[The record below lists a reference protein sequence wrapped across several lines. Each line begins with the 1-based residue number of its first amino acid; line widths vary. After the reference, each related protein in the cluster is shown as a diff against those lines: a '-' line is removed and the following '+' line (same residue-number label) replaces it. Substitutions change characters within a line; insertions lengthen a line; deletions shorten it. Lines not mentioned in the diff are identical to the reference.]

1 MLKKFFSALAL
12 SSLFV
17 GGLSVTQANAVA
29 PDVDIAKVQY
39 PGANFTI
46 ILDSDTEFEVAAGV
60 RSITVSREFSFAES
74 FLLDRQGQRLGVKV
88 SMTQPNGT
96 PIAQNGSGISF
107 FISPSGIL
115 FKSDGNGPSVQLDYM
130 SNSLVVPADA
140 TNYQGYLKP
149 TIILE
154 NMSGAALPTGTY
166 TYSIELV
173 TLPASTVV
181 PNDATGLTLRDT
193 EFRYGVRG
201 STFTAPADVQDAS
214 ISGTVCL
221 DTSKATVGDTLT
233 AEIVYDGVVT
243 PGQNHF
249 FETQSAFKQ
258 WGDAGYRST
267 NAESIIVTQGDLDWG
282 VEVSLNEYVPNL
294 VASSTHDI
302 AFRFYNQ
309 NEVDVSSN
317 CAPAKPAAPTL
328 SVVSG
333 TISVT
338 GQFAVGS
345 SAMTM
350 SSGPECVAYDSAAP
364 TVIVKTTTVA
374 VNFSNRANYS
384 CSINGLTTGKTYLV
398 KFRDKFGEV
407 YSEYSDASQI
417 LLPAAGYTV
426 TSSYAGVLEAK
437 KIVKV
442 SSNVLPIEDYGTIT
456 RTIADGK
463 GGFYMSGTLTGACP
477 PSCGTSSVR
486 IRHATATAMDS
497 TFAGTGSVVINSFE
511 VSNPIVSNLGYYGSN
526 KDKWALPVN
535 GFITMSPTSQ
545 SQIFL
550 GSNTE
555 ATITSK
561 ILSVSDV
568 TAVCSAAAAG
578 YAPRPSGNMEISVV
592 GAPINDVL
600 LSITCY
606 KSYTIGGTSS
616 LLPLPIL
623 ATMNP
628 TTGALTFKAA
638 MGTPSDTVNSVSA
651 RYSVNP
657 NAASGEALVT
667 AFATT
672 SLVTQINNFPLVNA
686 GTITDYAVIQLDSSL
701 NVLSTTNAAW
711 ATTGVQ
717 ISANPTIIVPQEN
730 TGTVFTIVTTN
741 SVPSVV
747 TFAGSAVGTAL
758 LIDRTAS
765 EITNPTIALMI
776 GHAVP
781 SNETALPVQVTATGK
796 DAAGWINL
804 STGVLTTGEVLT
816 YTSASGNGLAKFWV
830 RGSDKTPY
838 LIYSDVAAPANLT
851 VLKWMDPSYLPPT
864 GPVPAVTSKDVKY
877 SKNTPTVGAK
887 VTLTGTDLDAVI
899 SAKIGANA
907 ATIGTKTATSLQ
919 LTIPTASADGTVDIT
934 LTTAD
939 GDTVVD
945 TFTYVGTGVAQTVTV
960 GALAAAVTVG
970 DADLTLSATV
980 AFSPVDAGTAGA
992 ITWSSETPTVCSIV
1006 ANKARLLTAGTC
1018 TVKATAAASGVLL
1031 AGTDTE
1037 STTVSDGNVVSVR
1050 QVVTV
1055 AALAAS
1061 VRVGDPDLTLS
1072 ATVSWSPSIPG
1083 TAGAITWSSETP
1095 TVCSIVANKARLLT
1109 AGTCTVKATAA
1120 ASGDLL
1126 SGSDTE
1132 STTVSA
1138 APVVAAAQTVTLT
1151 GPTKVVVDLDGFDV
1165 VSSASSG
1172 LAIVYSTTTP
1182 SVCTVSS
1189 AGRVVAIAVG
1199 TCEITSSQAG
1209 NANWLAASK
1218 TLTITV
1224 AKTPTTPVTEKGDIK
1239 KPLALSKTGTFLKNG
1254 DAQLGWNRSKGTLAV
1269 KLNVVYIG
1277 PVKATA
1283 SFKVGSKSYTCTSSF
1298 GILKKQSSSK
1308 LQTITSPNLCTGKTE
1323 KTQLAALKKITTST
1337 VVTITVVR
1345 DMYFPTTY
1353 KKIRTKTRILYAK
1366 LG

>member
-1 MLKKFFSALAL
+1 
-12 SSLFV
+12 
-17 GGLSVTQANAVA
+17 
-29 PDVDIAKVQY
+29 
-39 PGANFTI
+39 
-46 ILDSDTEFEVAAGV
+46 
-60 RSITVSREFSFAES
+60 
-74 FLLDRQGQRLGVKV
+74 
-88 SMTQPNGT
+88 
-96 PIAQNGSGISF
+96 
-107 FISPSGIL
+107 
-115 FKSDGNGPSVQLDYM
+115 
-130 SNSLVVPADA
+130 
-140 TNYQGYLKP
+140 
-149 TIILE
+149 
-154 NMSGAALPTGTY
+154 
-166 TYSIELV
+166 
-173 TLPASTVV
+173 
-181 PNDATGLTLRDT
+181 
-193 EFRYGVRG
+193 
-201 STFTAPADVQDAS
+201 
-214 ISGTVCL
+214 
-221 DTSKATVGDTLT
+221 
-233 AEIVYDGVVT
+233 
-243 PGQNHF
+243 
-249 FETQSAFKQ
+249 
-258 WGDAGYRST
+258 
-267 NAESIIVTQGDLDWG
+267 
-282 VEVSLNEYVPNL
+282 VPNL

-333 TISVT
+333 TISAT

-345 SAMTM
+345 SAMSM

-364 TVIVKTTTVA
+364 TVIVKTTTVS

-426 TSSYAGVLEAK
+426 TSSYVGVLEAK

-463 GGFYMSGTLTGACP
+463 GGFYMYGTLTGACP

-535 GFITMSPTSQ
+535 GFITMSSTGQ

-672 SLVTQINNFPLVNA
+672 SLVTQINNLPAVNA
-686 GTITDYAVIQLDSSL
+686 GTITDYAVIRLDSSL

-711 ATTGVQ
+711 GTTGVQ
-717 ISANPTIIVPQEN
+717 ISANPSMIAPQEN

-747 TFAGSAVGTAL
+747 TFAGSAVGTSL

-765 EITNPTIALMI
+765 EITTPTIALMI

-816 YTSASGNGLAKFWV
+816 YTTATGNGLAKFWA

-851 VLKWMDPSYLPPT
+851 VLKWMDPSYLPPS

-877 SKNTPTVGAK
+877 SKNTPAAGAK
-887 VTLTGTDLDAVI
+887 VTLTGTNLDAVI

-907 ATIGTKTATSLQ
+907 STIGTKTATSLQ
-919 LTIPTASADGTVDIT
+919 LTIPTASANGTVDIT

-945 TFTYVGTGVAQTVTV
+945 TFTYVGLGVAQTVTV
-960 GALAAAVTVG
+960 GALTASVTVG
-970 DADLTLSATV
+970 DPDLTLSATV
-980 AFSPVDAGTAGA
+980 VPALLDAGTPGA

-1037 STTVSDGNVVSVR
+1037 STTV
-1050 QVVTV
+1050 
-1055 AALAAS
+1055 A
-1061 VRVGDPDLTLS
+1061 
-1072 ATVSWSPSIPG
+1072 
-1083 TAGAITWSSETP
+1083 
-1095 TVCSIVANKARLLT
+1095 
-1109 AGTCTVKATAA
+1109 AGT
-1120 ASGDLL
+1120 
-1126 SGSDTE
+1126 
-1132 STTVSA
+1132 
-1138 APVVAAAQTVTLT
+1138 VVAAAQTVTLT

-1165 VSSASSG
+1165 VSSATSR
-1172 LAIVYSTTTP
+1172 LAVAYSTTTS
-1182 SVCTVSS
+1182 SVCTVSP

-1199 TCEITSSQAG
+1199 TCVITSTQAG
-1209 NANWLAASK
+1209 NANWLSASK
-1218 TLTITV
+1218 TLSITV
-1224 AKTPTTPVTEKGDIK
+1224 AKTPTTPLLEKGDIK
-1239 KPLALSKTGTFLKNG
+1239 KPLSLSKTGAFLKSG
-1254 DAQLGWNRSKGTLAV
+1254 DTQLGWNRTKGTLAV
-1269 KLNVVYIG
+1269 KLSVVYIG
-1277 PVKATA
+1277 PVKATVT
-1283 SFKVGSKSYTCTSSF
+1283 FKVGTKTYTCTAKF
-1298 GILKKQSSSK
+1298 GTLTKQKSSK
-1308 LQTITSPNLCTGKTE
+1308 VLTLTSPNLCTGKSE
-1323 KTQLAALKKITTST
+1323 KTQLAALKKIPAST
-1337 VVTITVVR
+1337 VVTVTIVR
-1345 DMYFPTTY
+1345 EMKVPTTY
-1353 KKIRTKTRILYAK
+1353 KTVRTKTRILYVK